1 MPQLDADVN
10 RLAKSCFCEDFLS
23 KNRKCIVKNIA
34 EHFDIHL
41 CAKMLYMTGKKSCN
55 AEFAKEITIQTKIC
69 FVKILLVRDAET
81 NVSVLWTDAE

>member
-1 MPQLDADVN
+1 
-10 RLAKSCFCEDFLS
+10 
-23 KNRKCIVKNIA
+23 
-34 EHFDIHL
+34 
-41 CAKMLYMTGKKSCN
+41 MLYMTGKKSCN